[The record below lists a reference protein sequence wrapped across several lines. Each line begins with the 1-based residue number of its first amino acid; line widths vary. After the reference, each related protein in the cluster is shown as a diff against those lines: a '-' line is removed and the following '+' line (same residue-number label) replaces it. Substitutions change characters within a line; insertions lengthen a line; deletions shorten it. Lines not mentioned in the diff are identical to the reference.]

1 MTRNALVEWVAD
13 ISVPG
18 GRIRAGFT
26 SRAGGVSHAPFAGL
40 NVAHHVGDDPA
51 DVERNRALL
60 AEHIGQRP
68 VYMDQVHGDHLE
80 DAGVLTSAGTFVAP
94 GTDGLLIDIPRSSG
108 TAPVPRGAAAA
119 AVVMVADCLPLL
131 LVARDRLAGAAV
143 HVGRRGL
150 EAGIGPAA
158 ARALGPEHLIA
169 YLGPSIC
176 GRCYEVPEELQ
187 ASVAASVPEAAG
199 RTAWGTPSLDIAAGL
214 SAQLRAVGVREIH
227 VSSQC
232 TREDTDFYS
241 YRRASR
247 TGRFAGV
254 LAVDRN
260 APAARRA
267 DKAGRVA

>member
-1 MTRNALVEWVAD
+1 MTRSALVEWVAD

-26 SRAGGVSHAPFAGL
+26 SRAGGVSRAPFAGL

-51 DVERNRALL
+51 TVERNRALL
-60 AEHIGQRP
+60 AAQIGQRP

-94 GTDGLLIDIPRSSG
+94 DTDGLLIDIPLSSG
-108 TAPVPRGAAAA
+108 AAPVPRGAA

-131 LVARDRLAGAAV
+131 LVAQDRRAGAAV

-176 GRCYEVPEELQ
+176 GRCYEVPEELR
-187 ASVAASVPEAAG
+187 ASVAARIPEAAG

-214 SAQLRAVGVREIH
+214 TAQLRAVGVSEIH
-227 VSSQC
+227 VSPRC
-232 TREDTDFYS
+232 TREDPDFYS

-254 LAVDRN
+254 LAVDCN